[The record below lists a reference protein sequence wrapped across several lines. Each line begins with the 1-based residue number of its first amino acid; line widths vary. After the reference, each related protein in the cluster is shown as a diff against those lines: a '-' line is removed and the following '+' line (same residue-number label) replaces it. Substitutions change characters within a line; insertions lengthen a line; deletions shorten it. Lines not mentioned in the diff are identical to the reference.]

1 MPDPAV
7 GAGGASRPRL
17 PPLDGLLVADF
28 SRVLAGPL
36 VTMILGDLGAD
47 VVKVERPEG
56 DETRAWGPPWGAG
69 GISTYFQSVNRNKR
83 SLVLDLRDPED
94 VELARRLAGRA
105 DVLIEN
111 FRPGTMERLGLG
123 EGLLRA
129 ANPRLVWCS
138 LTGFGAHA
146 GAELPGYDL
155 LVQAVGGLMS
165 ITGEADGPPL
175 KVGVALVDVVAGLY
189 ATVAILAALIE
200 RGRSGLGQRADVSLL
215 GSLLAGLVNQ
225 SSAFAGAGD
234 VPARMGNRH
243 PSITPYESYAARD
256 GEIVVAVGNDRQF
269 AALCRILGATD
280 LALDPRFA
288 TNPDRI
294 AHRDELDRA
303 LRPLF
308 RERSRAALAAELSAA
323 GVPAGAVNDIGDA
336 FAFAAS
342 LGLEP
347 IVEMAAGVRQ
357 VASPIELDATPVSYR
372 RIPPA
377 LGADDAALRTW
388 LRGDD
393 REPAGP

>member
-1 MPDPAV
+1 V
-7 GAGGASRPRL
+7 NGGTDERAASARI

-36 VTMILGDLGAD
+36 VTMMLGDLGGE

-83 SLVLDLRDPED
+83 SLVLDLRDPQD
-94 VELARRLAGRA
+94 VELGRRLIGRA
-105 DVLIEN
+105 DVVIEN
-111 FRPGTMERLGLG
+111 FRPGTMARLGLG
-123 EGLLRA
+123 EQQLRA

-138 LTGFGAHA
+138 LTGFGAGG
-146 GAELPGYDL
+146 GATLPGYDL

-165 ITGEADGPPL
+165 ITGEADGPPI
-175 KVGVALVDVVAGLY
+175 KVGVALVDVITGLY

-200 RGRSGLGQRADVSLL
+200 RGRSGVGQRADVSLL

-225 SSAFAGAGD
+225 SSAFVGAGE

-243 PSITPYESYAARD
+243 PSITPYESYAVGD

-269 AALCRILGATD
+269 GVLCRVLGAGE

-288 TNPDRI
+288 TNPDRV
-294 AHRDELDRA
+294 AHRDELDRL

-308 RERSRAALAAELSAA
+308 LARSRAALAAELNAA
-323 GVPAGAVNDIGDA
+323 GVAAGPVNDIGDA
-336 FAFAAS
+336 FAFATA

-357 VASPIELDATPVSYR
+357 VASPINLDATPVGYR

-377 LGADDAALRTW
+377 LGADDAAVRAW
-388 LRGDD
+388 LRADD
-393 REPAGP
+393 RELGS

>member
-1 MPDPAV
+1 VNDV
-7 GAGGASRPRL
+7 AGERAAPSRN
-17 PPLDGLLVADF
+17 PPLDGLIVADF

-47 VVKVERPEG
+47 VIKVERPEG
-56 DETRAWGPPWGAG
+56 DETRAWGPPWSAG

-83 SLVLDLRDPED
+83 SLVLNLRDPED
-94 VELARRLAGRA
+94 VELGRRLIGRA

-111 FRPGTMERLGLG
+111 FRPGTMARLGLG
-123 EGLLRA
+123 EAPMRA

-138 LTGFGAHA
+138 LTGFGADG
-146 GAELPGYDL
+146 GAALPGYDL

-165 ITGEADGPPL
+165 ITGEADGPPI
-175 KVGVALVDVVAGLY
+175 KVGVAVVDVITGLY
-189 ATVAILAALIE
+189 AAVAILAALIE
-200 RGRSGLGQRADVSLL
+200 RGRSGRGQRADISLL

-225 SSAFAGAGD
+225 SSAFAAAGE

-243 PSITPYESYAARD
+243 PSITPYESYAVAD

-269 AALCRILGATD
+269 GALCRILGASR

-288 TNPDRI
+288 TNPDRV
-294 AHRDELDRA
+294 AHRDQLDRT

-308 RERSRAALAAELSAA
+308 LTRSRAAMAAELNAA
-323 GVPAGAVNDIGDA
+323 GVPAGAVNDVGDA
-336 FAFAAS
+336 FAFAAG

-347 IVEMAAGVRQ
+347 IIEMANGVRQ
-357 VASPIELDATPVSYR
+357 VASPINLDATPVRYL

-377 LGADDAALRTW
+377 LGADDAALRAW
-388 LRGDD
+388 LRADD
-393 REPAGP
+393 PEGAR